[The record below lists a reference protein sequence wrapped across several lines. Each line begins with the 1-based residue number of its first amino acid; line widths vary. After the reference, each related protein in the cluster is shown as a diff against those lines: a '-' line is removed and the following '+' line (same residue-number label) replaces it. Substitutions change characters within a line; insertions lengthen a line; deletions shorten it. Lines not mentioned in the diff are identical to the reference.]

1 MRKHHPK
8 NERIKRRY
16 LAYLE
21 EAKRMSTKSTDQVAA
36 AIAGF
41 EASTGYRDFAH
52 FHIEQA
58 RKYKRELNEAINAD
72 TNRPLAKATI
82 RSRLMALKAF
92 VHWLAGQPGYKSRI
106 SYSDAEY
113 FNPSAN
119 DSRIATA
126 RRERPA
132 PSIEQIRHVIHSM
145 KADSDIEKRDRALIA
160 FALLSGAR
168 DDAVASLCL
177 RHVDIERRTVDQDA
191 RTVRTKNRKTFKSWF
206 FPVGEEIET
215 IVIDWVTFL
224 TQERQFGP
232 EDPLFPATRIGVGA
246 DGLFVQA
253 GLDRRHWKN
262 ADAIR
267 RIFRISFEAAGLPY
281 FNPHSFRK
289 TLAQLGE
296 QRCRTPEQFKAWS
309 QNLGHEHVL
318 TTFTS
323 YGKVGPAR
331 QSEILAQLDGREAT
345 GNGIHLDPDA
355 RRALE
360 ALLSQSSGRPH
371 HSNSGSG

>member
-8 NERIKRRY
+8 NERIKRQY
-16 LAYLE
+16 FAYLE
-21 EAKRMSTKSTDQVAA
+21 EAKRMSTQSTDQVAA

-58 RKYKRELNEAINAD
+58 RKYKRELNDAIHSG
-72 TNRPLAKATI
+72 TGRPLAKATI

-119 DSRIATA
+119 DGRVATA
-126 RRERPA
+126 RRERPV
-132 PSIEQIRHVIHSM
+132 PSVDQICHVVRCM
-145 KADSDIEKRDRALIA
+145 KAGTDIEKRDRALIA
-160 FALLSGAR
+160 FTLLSGAR
-168 DDAVASLCL
+168 DDAIASLCL
-177 RHVDIERRTVDQDA
+177 RHVDIERRIIDQDA

-206 FPVGEEIET
+206 FPVGREIEA
-215 IVIDWVTFL
+215 IVVGWITFL
-224 TQERQFGP
+224 RQERNFGP
-232 EDPLFPATRIGVGA
+232 DDPLFPATRIGVGA

-289 TLAQLGE
+289 TLAQLG
-296 QRCRTPEQFKAWS
+296 QRICPTPEALKAWS
-309 QNLGHEHVL
+309 QNLGHEQVL

-323 YGKVGPAR
+323 YGEVSGSR
-331 QSEILAQLDGREAT
+331 QAEILGSLSPEGNISDLSAT
-345 GNGIHLDPDA
+345 PLDPATIQRVLDHLKRTA
-355 RRALE
+355 A
-360 ALLSQSSGRPH
+360 
-371 HSNSGSG
+371 